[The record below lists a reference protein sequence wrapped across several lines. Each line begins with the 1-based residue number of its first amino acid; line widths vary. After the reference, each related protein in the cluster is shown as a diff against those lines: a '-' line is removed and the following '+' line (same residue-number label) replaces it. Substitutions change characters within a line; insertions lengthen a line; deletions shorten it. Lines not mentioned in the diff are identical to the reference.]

1 MKIGI
6 DGIALT
12 IRFPCGTRHY
22 AEQLLR
28 HLAVVDHRNT
38 YIIFSPEY
46 IALPQ
51 ASNFFLHIIQSK
63 FPLFRRQLWLPF
75 AVRREHIDVFHY
87 LHPYGA
93 IFFRHP
99 KIVTTVHDVE
109 LDAIFSGV
117 HNAKY
122 IFQHYYC
129 AMTRQGVFRN
139 TKRFITVSNT
149 VKKELSHF
157 LESLALQ
164 TKIDVISSGVDKRF
178 GKTIKYRV
186 SAQYLLT
193 MADYSP
199 RKNIFRTLRAYA
211 RLPSRIKNIY
221 RLKIITSTSY
231 PAKHIADTV
240 KELNVIERVDIVE
253 GATIQQLIELYNHAT
268 CFLYPSL
275 YEGFGLPILE
285 AMACG
290 CPVITSN
297 RGATA
302 EVAGDAAYLVNP
314 ESTSA
319 IARAIT
325 RIVLNH
331 ATASSLREKGRQRYA
346 LFSWHHTAQE
356 TLRVYEE
363 VYRS

>member
-12 IRFPCGTRHY
+12 IRFPCGTKHY
-22 AEQLLR
+22 AEQLLE
-28 HLAVVDHRNT
+28 HLAVIDHRNT
-38 YIIFSPEY
+38 YVVFSPEY
-46 IALPQ
+46 VALPQ
-51 ASNFFLHIIQSK
+51 ASNFSLRIIRSSPPFL
-63 FPLFRRQLWLPF
+63 RRQLWLPF
-75 AVRREHIDVFHY
+75 GVRREHVDVFHY

-99 KIVTTVHDVE
+99 KIVTTVHDID

-117 HNAKY
+117 NNAKY
-122 IFQHYYC
+122 VFQHYYC
-129 AMTRQGVFRN
+129 AITRQGVFRN

-157 LESLALQ
+157 FENLALQ

-178 GKTIKYRV
+178 GTTIKYRM

-221 RLKIITSTSY
+221 GLKIITSTSY
-231 PAKHIADTV
+231 PKNHIVDTV
-240 KELNVIERVDIVE
+240 KELNITEQVDIVE
-253 GATIQQLIELYNHAT
+253 GATIQQLIELYNYAT

-297 RGATA
+297 QGATA

-319 IARAIT
+319 IVQAIT
-325 RIVLNH
+325 RIVTDH
-331 ATASSLREKGRQRYA
+331 AIASNLRKKGRQRSA